1 MLLPVPVIVS
11 VLAAVAVLVSG
22 GVVVTAAV
30 IAAVETGAAVV
41 VVVVAAVAAVVASAS
56 RQKFL
61 TTLPDDE
68 EMGDEEIYTIM
79 NGSTSA
85 IKRSH
90 PRSARSR
97 SRKCVPSGM
106 LQGTKANILQAFLA
120 VLLAALRNGKPVTLQ

>member
-1 MLLPVPVIVS
+1 MLLSVPVIVS
-11 VLAAVAVLVSG
+11 VLAAVAAVVLVSG
-22 GVVVTAAV
+22 GVV
-30 IAAVETGAAVV
+30 ETGAVV
-41 VVVVAAVAAVVASAS
+41 VVVVVAAVVVAAVAAVVASAS

-106 LQGTKANILQAFLA
+106 LQGTKANIPQASLV
-120 VLLAALRNGKPVTLQ
+120 VLPAAQRNGKSATLQ